1 MSVIG
6 LVMKKKLN
14 CWEYKKCGRQPGGVN
29 LAEFSVCPAATEK
42 KANGFNGGK
51 NAGRICWAIAY
62 TLCDEKNNKTN
73 AEKLSNCMECD
84 FFKLVSKEEGFN
96 FKSIR
101 DILPKLKK

>member
-1 MSVIG
+1 
-6 LVMKKKLN
+6 MKKKLN
-14 CWEYKKCGRQPGGVN
+14 CWEYKKCGRQPGGVKVT
-29 LAEFSVCPAATEK
+29 EFGVCPAATEK
-42 KANGFNGGK
+42 KANGLNGGK

-84 FFKLVSKEEGFN
+84 FFELVGREEGFA

-101 DILPKLKK
+101 DLLAKLKKSE

>member
-1 MSVIG
+1 MR
-6 LVMKKKLN
+6 KLN
-14 CWEYKKCGRQPGGVN
+14 CWEYSKCGRQPGGDN
-29 LAEFSVCPAATEK
+29 IIKSGICPAAIEK

-62 TLCDEKNNKTN
+62 TMCDDKNIRTN

-84 FFKLVSKEEGFN
+84 FFKLVSEEEKLN